1 MAYYNYLYSFD
12 LSVKL
17 TDADIADIAK
27 LVTPKEGSAKN
38 VLNIKLIEGDKKN
51 FLLLGTLVT
60 KAPTID
66 FSKLKEKIGDS
77 LKQYSVV
84 PKSKK
89 IQCDSGELKSYIDPL
104 DV

>member
-17 TDADIADIAK
+17 TDKDIDEIASF
-27 LVTPKEGSAKN
+27 VSPKEGSAKN
-38 VLNIKLIEGDKKN
+38 HLNIKVIEGDKKN

-77 LKQYSVV
+77 LKQYSGV

-89 IQCDSGELKSYIDPL
+89 IQVDAAELKSYIDAL